1 MANRANI
8 RSGIADND
16 VAADA
21 AFPHRH
27 FTLFKHLLHLNV
39 VQKLAIAFF
48 MGLFN
53 GGDQTELSSDFRE
66 AFFFGS
72 LREPGVHIGPFV
84 VFAFGCS
91 LEIGCRV
98 ADAAQEIK
106 PQTGM
111 FLFVASGR
119 QEDFRELFIAFAAGN
134 FCKVRVLVAG
144 LGFTGKCGGKVF
156 CRLSALQAVVCLL
169 YTSPSPRD

>member
-1 MANRANI
+1 
-8 RSGIADND
+8 
-16 VAADA
+16 
-21 AFPHRH
+21 
-27 FTLFKHLLHLNV
+27 
-39 VQKLAIAFF
+39 

-72 LREPGVHIGPFV
+72 LRETGVHIGPFV

-119 QEDFRELFIAFAAGN
+119 QEDFRELFVAFATSD
-134 FCKVRVLVAG
+134 FSKVRVLVAG

-156 CRLSALQAVVCLL
+156 CRLSALQAVVATRSRSFLDFFKNFNTLVAKRANEISGQLIAFIDVAANLATELL
-169 YTSPSPRD
+169 HGSISCVIRVI